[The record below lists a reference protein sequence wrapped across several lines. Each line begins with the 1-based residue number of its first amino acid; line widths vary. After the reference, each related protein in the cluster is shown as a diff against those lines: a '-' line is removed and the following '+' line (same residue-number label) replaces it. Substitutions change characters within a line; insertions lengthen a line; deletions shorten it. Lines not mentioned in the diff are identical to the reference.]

1 MNNVHLVWNLDLA
14 SVSRSPHALPAVAAK
29 CKAKQ
34 NLSPAHLHYLHIRTC
49 FPGMCHN
56 ICMGPLW
63 SNPPQEKGKKKK
75 PSFLVWKII
84 KAVRNSAPKP
94 CCSPPEAMCPYLNVN
109 TNLQT
114 GKKEGAEEG
123 PSAFRWMEHG
133 DEGQTGTWRRRRRGR
148 ERWQL
153 SNTTLEV
160 ALWLTALLNMCVIGC
175 GIDGVKSAI
184 LDRTESR

>member
-1 MNNVHLVWNLDLA
+1 MHCLLLLQ
-14 SVSRSPHALPAVAAK
+14 S
-29 CKAKQ
+29 AKQ
-34 NLSPAHLHYLHIRTC
+34 SKTSALLIYTIYTKAHAFLACVTTYAWDHFDLIR
-49 FPGMCHN
+49 HRR
-56 ICMGPLW
+56 
-63 SNPPQEKGKKKK
+63 KGKKK